1 VIKLGVRIEQWRIA
15 EHWLSRPALAIPTRL
30 SSLKLKE
37 DEAGNDPKRLVF
49 IVKIAKE
56 GVAAEVFSVI
66 RVDD

>member
-1 VIKLGVRIEQWRIA
+1 
-15 EHWLSRPALAIPTRL
+15 L